1 MRDPGWGVHRRSD
14 RALDKQSTNNYQIGD
29 SNKNMSKRYFGTD
42 GIRGLVGESPITPD
56 FVLKLG
62 WACGRVFARSLKGK
76 GRCSVLIGKD
86 TRVSGYMFES
96 ALEAGL
102 VAAGVDVKLL
112 GPMPTPAVALM
123 TRSQNADA
131 GIVISASHNPY
142 YDNGIKFFS
151 AGGAKLPD
159 EIELAIEAE
168 LDEPLVCVP
177 SHEIGKVLRMVD
189 AAGRYIEFCKS
200 TVPEGFSLRG
210 MRVAVDCAHGATYHI
225 APSVLSELGAEVI
238 PIGVTP
244 DGFNINEGVGST
256 SMDLLAETVRSRD
269 CDLGIAYDGDG
280 DRVLFLDGDGQ
291 TVDGDQL
298 LYVIALHRLRSGNSD
313 AGVVGTLMSNL
324 GLELALREEGLQFV
338 RAKVGDRYVKEMMV
352 AQGWHLG
359 GESSGHIIC
368 SDVTTTGDGIVSS
381 LQVLL
386 ALQSMDMSLREM
398 VERMPLLPQ
407 TMINVRMPSGAKID
421 DCPEIADAVKGAESS
436 LGEDGRVLLRPSG
449 TEPVVRVMVEGRDA
463 QHVDDLCQTLA
474 KTVEDVLNAA

>member
-1 MRDPGWGVHRRSD
+1 M
-14 RALDKQSTNNYQIGD
+14 K
-29 SNKNMSKRYFGTD
+29 KRYFGTD

-62 WACGRVFARSLKGK
+62 WACGRVFTRLMGSQ
-76 GRCSVLIGKD
+76 GRCSVIIGKD

-123 TRSQNADA
+123 TRTQNADA

-142 YDNGIKFFS
+142 FDNGIKFFS
-151 AGGAKLPD
+151 ASGSKLPD
-159 EIELAIEAE
+159 EVELAIEAE
-168 LDEPLVCVP
+168 LDLPLSCVE
-177 SHEIGKVLRMVD
+177 SHDIGKVQRVVD

-210 MRVAVDCAHGATYHI
+210 LKIAMDCAHGATYHI
-225 APSVLSELGAEVI
+225 APSVLSELGAQVI
-238 PIGVTP
+238 PIGISP

-256 SMDLLAETVRSRD
+256 HMGTLSETVRENN

-280 DRVLFLDGDGQ
+280 DRVLFVDDQGE

-298 LYVIALHRLRSGNSD
+298 LYVIAMHRLREGSSD
-313 AGVVGTLMSNL
+313 TGVVGTLMSNL
-324 GLELALREEGLQFV
+324 GLELALRAEGLQFV
-338 RAKVGDRYVKEMMV
+338 RAQVGDRYVREMME
-352 AQGWHLG
+352 AQSWHLG

-381 LQVLL
+381 LQVLR
-386 ALQSMDMSLREM
+386 ALQSAGQSLRE
-398 VERMPLLPQ
+398 VLAAVPLLPQ
-407 TMINVRMPSGAKID
+407 TMINVRVSPGVSVD
-421 DCPEIADAVKGAESS
+421 SQPAVTKAIGQVEEE
-436 LGEDGRVLLRPSG
+436 LGDSGRVLLRPSG
-449 TEPVVRVMVEGRDA
+449 TEPVIRVMIEGRDA
-463 QHVDDLCQTLA
+463 EQVERLCRSLA
-474 KTVEDVLNAA
+474 QTVEGLMAAA